1 LDRDFASLNGP
12 AWPVRSS
19 EALVTAV
26 YQYEVQP
33 GLTLQPNFQ
42 FIRHPGGGG
51 TDPLGAMR
59 GKPLKDAAVL
69 GLRSVI
75 KF

>member
-26 YQYEVQP
+26 KA

-59 GKPLKDAAVL
+59 GRPLKDAAVL